1 MEIAYWYYANIQ
13 KTVLLFLLFIRKNT
27 NTPLLLHAEK
37 TSLSIY
43 KGSEVWFLCLLYT
56 FCPHIL
62 NSDFWVFPQSDRVVA
77 IEGSNMLM
85 LWSQQT
91 FSLYQKPRWRTNS
104 SHTIK
109 NGKNEVPPSAS
120 SQNITFVFFKYFIK
134 NIPHIP
140 VNMWIIDMQNLSPA
154 LTVWSELGY
163 YGDGLSC
170 IFQSCGCLL
179 VCCTGQ
185 VHPIHLRIQTH
196 TISS

>member
-13 KTVLLFLLFIRKNT
+13 KTVLLFYCLLGRIQST
-27 NTPLLLHAEK
+27 LLHAEK

-43 KGSEVWFLCLLYT
+43 KGSEGWFLCLLYT

-62 NSDFWVFPQSDRVVA
+62 NSDFWVFPQSGRIVA
-77 IEGSNMLM
+77 IEGSNMLI
-85 LWSQQT
+85 LWSPQT
-91 FSLYQKPRWRTNS
+91 FSLYQNQDEELTRLTQSRLEKMAYHLLLQAR
-104 SHTIK
+104 
-109 NGKNEVPPSAS
+109 
-120 SQNITFVFFKYFIK
+120 TFVFFKYFMK
-134 NIPHIP
+134 NIPHIT

-185 VHPIHLRIQTH
+185 VHSIHLRIQTH